1 MGEYNILFRPF
12 YLMLNN
18 LFKTKYLQKKNSKF
32 QKLNACQTL
41 ISQAFNYL

>member
-1 MGEYNILFRPF
+1 MGEYNILFRPIYF
-12 YLMLNN
+12 MLNN